1 MKVAKIKTGD
11 NLNGFGLTDGKVYT
25 ALPRKDTLAPYTDP
39 YIWFSGV
46 SGDYTKYYLIEGKG
60 KLDSLY
66 PISEFKTIEE
76 IREENIENI
85 LSL

>member
-11 NLNGFGLTDGKVYT
+11 NLNGFGLTDGEVYE
-25 ALPRKDTLAPYTDP
+25 ALPRPDTLAPYTDP

-46 SGDYTKYYLIEGKG
+46 SGDYTKYYLIEDKG

-66 PISEFKTIEE
+66 PISEFEPIEE
-76 IREENIENI
+76 FREKQIEKI
-85 LSL
+85 LE